1 MTLFPKSIIMP
12 TNLPTLHLFYALTV
26 LYQSRFMPELP
37 EVETTRRGVSPHV
50 VGSRIKKVIIRECR
64 LRWPVPSGLEELL
77 EGSLLQTLERRAK
90 YLLFSFDHGTLIIHL
105 GMSGNLRVIKPDQPP
120 VKHDHADFVFTNG
133 QILRFTDPRKFG
145 AILWAD
151 NATPL
156 HKHKLLG
163 HLGPEPLTDQFDGNH
178 LFEWSRKRIIPI
190 KQFIMDNQVV
200 VGVGNIYANE
210 ALFKAGIKPDRKA
223 GSISRQ
229 RYIRL
234 AETIKDV
241 LAAAIEQGGTTLK
254 DFVGGDG
261 KPGYFKQ
268 ELSVYGRGGEA
279 CLTCG
284 KTLVE
289 IKLGQRATVYCQRC
303 QS

>member
-1 MTLFPKSIIMP
+1 
-12 TNLPTLHLFYALTV
+12 
-26 LYQSRFMPELP
+26 MPELP

-50 VGSRIKKVIIRECR
+50 EGSSIEQVIIREHR
-64 LRWPVPSGLEELL
+64 LRWPVPDTLPELL
-77 EGSLLQTLERRAK
+77 TGSQLINIERRAK
-90 YLLFSFDHGTLIIHL
+90 YLLFSFPQGTLIIHL
-105 GMSGNLRVIKPDQPP
+105 GMSGSLRIVTPSQTIA
-120 VKHDHADFVFTNG
+120 KHDHADFVFSNG

-151 NATPL
+151 NSIPIQE
-156 HKHKLLG
+156 HQLLS
-163 HLGPEPLTDQFDGNH
+163 HLGPEPLTDQFDGNL
-178 LFEWSRKRIIPI
+178 LFERSKKRSVAV

-210 ALFKAGIKPDRKA
+210 ALFKAGIRPDRQA

-234 AETIKDV
+234 GAEIKTV
-241 LAAAIEQGGTTLK
+241 LTAAIEQGGTTLK

-279 CLTCG
+279 CLICG

-289 IKLGQRATVYCQRC
+289 VKLGQRATVYCQRC
-303 QS
+303 QT